1 MPNTNYNLEFLS
13 TLKEALQMIKDSLS
27 STDTGELVKAFE
39 ALIEEITFEIEQNAN
54 KSQQSPNLD
63 RYQGLPYTSE
73 SKTPISTKQNK
84 SLFDN
89 IKSLFQPHTS
99 I

>member
-1 MPNTNYNLEFLS
+1 MSNTNYNLEFLS
-13 TLKEALQMIKDSLS
+13 KVKEGLQIIKDSLS
-27 STDTGELVKAFE
+27 SADPVELVKAFE
-39 ALIEEITFEIEQNAN
+39 ALIEEITFEIEENAN

-73 SKTPISTKQNK
+73 SKTPKSTKQNK

-89 IKSLFQPHTS
+89 IKSLFQPDTS